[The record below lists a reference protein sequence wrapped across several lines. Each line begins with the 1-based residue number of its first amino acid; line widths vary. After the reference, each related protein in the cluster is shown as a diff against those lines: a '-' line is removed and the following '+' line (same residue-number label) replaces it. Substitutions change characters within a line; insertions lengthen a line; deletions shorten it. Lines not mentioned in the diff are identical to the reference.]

1 MDNFDLKKY
10 LAEGKLLK
18 EDQASDLIN
27 DGVVLYVSDD
37 SKLAPGFVKP
47 KNIGFIV
54 YDTSVKIIQSPLWML
69 TGTLAK
75 NQKVVQIFND
85 NYGVI
90 DINYITTFLTNPKNW
105 KAITSEDELNNF
117 MSKYSKVYLISHNG
131 NSSELKESL
140 NEAFNPFLD
149 TEEGGYMREYIDDV
163 VEDSMGEPESLD
175 LGYRSDFDIAFNLAL
190 TKLKKDHPELD
201 FEAIKTNKEAFFQ

>member
-1 MDNFDLKKY
+1 MKEFDYKKY
-10 LAEGKLLK
+10 LAEGRLLK

-27 DGVVLYVSDD
+27 DGVVLYASDD

-90 DINYITTFLTNPKNW
+90 DINYITTFLTNSKNW

-149 TEEGGYMREYIDDV
+149 TEGGGYMREYIDDV

-175 LGYRSDFDIAFNLAL
+175 LRYRSDFDIAFNKAL
-190 TKLKKDHPELD
+190 TKLKKDHPKLD
-201 FEAIKTNKEAFFQ
+201 FKAIKANKESFFK

>member
-1 MDNFDLKKY
+1 MDNFDYKKY
-10 LAEGKLLK
+10 LAEGRLLK

-27 DGVVLYVSDD
+27 DGVVLYTSDD

-90 DINYITTFLTNPKNW
+90 DINYITTFLTNPDNW
-105 KAITSEDELNNF
+105 KAITSEDELNDF
-117 MSKYSKVYLISHNG
+117 MSKYSKIYLISHNG
-131 NSSELKESL
+131 NSSQL